1 MGTPIL
7 MAHFSM
13 LPTSEVAELGDDIRR
28 LFEELSESLS
38 GARRAYSGECRPAL
52 DVLEH
57 DTAVEVVVEATGIPA
72 AALRILFRGGVL
84 LIVGE
89 KAPRAGTGE
98 GTVHLLE
105 REFGRFARAVR
116 LSGAFDLANA
126 EATLRDGELTVRLPK
141 REDRRGSPHHIAIT
155 QAPRRP

>member
-1 MGTPIL
+1 
-7 MAHFSM
+7 MAPFSL
-13 LPTSEVAELGDDIRR
+13 LPTSDAAELSDDIRR

-38 GARRAYSGECRPAL
+38 GDRRAYSGECRPAL

-57 DTAVEVVVEATGIPA
+57 DTAVEVVVEAAGIPA

-98 GTVHLLE
+98 RTVHLLE

-126 EATLRDGELTVRLPK
+126 EATLRHGELTVRLPK
-141 REDRRGSPHHIAIT
+141 REDRRGSPHRIAIT